1 MRLFFSSRGR
11 HTSCALVTGV
21 QTCALPIS
29 EERDM
34 TDSAQPTIRQLIQS
48 GTFIVAPGVFDGISA
63 RIADSMDFHAV
74 YMTGYGTTSSEQ
86 RRVGKECVSTVRSRL
101 SAYQ

>member
-1 MRLFFSSRGR
+1 
-11 HTSCALVTGV
+11 
-21 QTCALPIS
+21 
-29 EERDM
+29 M

-74 YMTGYGTTSSEQ
+74 YMTGYGTTASYLGLPDAGLSTYTDLVGRAGKIGRAWCRERVCQEVYSSG
-86 RRVGKECVSTVRSRL
+86 VAVALKKKK
-101 SAYQ
+101 